1 MASQEPLPGPVA
13 AKRRCVFTEW
23 GQAGSGLLELE
34 RADSECSLR
43 AWGGRLVPDLQGVV
57 FSAGEL
63 WSVSGICT
71 LTPPKLL
78 SWGAFPSP
86 QGCRVGQIYGG
97 ILREGFDCLP
107 SKVQTE
113 APRIP
118 VLGEQSVQARRDLP
132 ASSLQGRRSPA
143 ESEDRCRQVLGW
155 NQALGLLEAQEGGDG
170 WNGPW
175 QLSGSSQG

>member
-1 MASQEPLPGPVA
+1 MGVWSQISRGWFLVLGNSGRYLAYIPSLPQSSCP
-13 AKRRCVFTEW
+13 
-23 GQAGSGLLELE
+23 
-34 RADSECSLR
+34 
-43 AWGGRLVPDLQGVV
+43 
-57 FSAGEL
+57 GE
-63 WSVSGICT
+63 
-71 LTPPKLL
+71 
-78 SWGAFPSP
+78 PSP
-86 QGCRVGQIYGG
+86 VPRAAGLDRYME